1 MNIMNDYNPS
11 MVDSNR
17 SQIMREA
24 IFLFIEELQKEMKF
38 NEKVQ
43 DVSDVIQGRL
53 EEYLYN
59 LIGYD
64 KFKELCESIE
74 EDIQKVYGKPW
85 GYEEKADIMLCDR
98 TETE

>member
-17 SQIMREA
+17 PQIMREA

-74 EDIQKVYGKPW
+74 EDVQKVYGKPW

>member
-1 MNIMNDYNPS
+1 MNDYNPS
-11 MVDSNR
+11 WVDSNR
-17 SQIMREA
+17 PQIMREA

-43 DVSDVIQGRL
+43 DISDVIQGRL

-74 EDIQKVYGKPW
+74 EDVQKVYGKPW
-85 GYEEKADIMLCDR
+85 GYEERADIMLCDR